1 MTTSPETPRGLSLW
15 FDILM
20 KIVNTR
26 AASHRPAWEEPIL
39 GYNPHI
45 LATSNR

>member
-1 MTTSPETPRGLSLW
+1 MTTSPETPRGPSTW
-15 FDILM
+15 FDILK

-26 AASHRPAWEEPIL
+26 AADYLQAREEPIL
-39 GYNPHI
+39 EYNPHI